1 MSGGG
6 QYTGLALAALAD
18 RGITEPSQEL
28 LRMEIIHQHLSEAA
42 CLAALIGQRELA
54 KGINFHVER
63 VRIMCQ
69 QVELGSRIVP

>member
-1 MSGGG
+1 MISDKYS
-6 QYTGLALAALAD
+6 QYAEAALAE
-18 RGITEPSQEL
+18 RGIREPSQEL

-54 KGINFHVER
+54 RGINFHVER
-63 VRIMCQ
+63 VQIMCQ